1 MSYMTMTMFAPRIW
15 GFDLSSPEARIARQA
30 GWRRSDILW
39 EKLMEAANAAYSEG
53 DSNRAASLFRRA
65 HWIEWLGF
73 DRNDPRRITTR
84 VNQSLLARQVGRESA
99 ARKGLRRARLA
110 WPDTAR
116 GAIEAMQIAPRARSS
131 LFHLRM
137 EARHRETYHDNLRK
151 RITSI
156 AGETHDAICALE
168 TGGRPACRLY
178 SRWRGEKPTV
188 FDDTRKLLG
197 ACLLIMDP
205 ETGPDA

>member
-1 MSYMTMTMFAPRIW
+1 MSYMTMTMFALRIW

-30 GWRRSDILW
+30 GWRPSDILW
-39 EKLMEAANAAYSEG
+39 EKLMEAANLAFTEG
-53 DSNRAASLFRRA
+53 DTNRAAALFRRA
-65 HWIEWLGF
+65 RWMAWLGF
-73 DRNDPRRITTR
+73 GRNDPRRITVL
-84 VNQSLLARQVGRESA
+84 VNQSLLAQLTGRA
-99 ARKGLRRARLA
+99 NTARKGLRHARMI
-110 WPDTAR
+110 WPDHVR
-116 GAIEAMQIAPRARSS
+116 QAIEEMQIAPRARSS